1 MGKTLAKTYKHE
13 LKKEHKVSPRKQ
25 SRKQRQKQ
33 PKKRI
38 SFAGGRDF
46 GSLAALTKLR
56 PAMLVLAVLALAV
69 LIFVPLSGWMR
80 PVAYAIPLLL
90 ASVQIL
96 PETAAKLR
104 GGDFLNN
111 ELFTALTAVLLFA
124 LGFIRRR
131 CSCSCSSLVRWAE
144 LCSLRRGSVSWM
156 RSWIFSRIM
165 PI

>member
-96 PETAAKLR
+96 PETAAKLVS
-104 GGDFLNN
+104 GSFLNN
-111 ELFTALTAVLLFA
+111 ELLTVLAAFLLFA
-124 LGFIRRR
+124 LGLFLALFPALLPGRDLVFFFQLMLI
-131 CSCSCSSLVRWAE
+131 SFGKSL
-144 LCSLRRGSVSWM
+144 SHFT
-156 RSWIFSRIM
+156 IT
-165 PI
+165 